1 MPRFRVFD
9 VEILKFELPPIG
21 TNAYLVLNEALGKAA
36 LFDAPLEAWN
46 TFSRVRKEKNCE
58 LEALYLTHGHWDHIL
73 DVTKFAEKGVEI
85 FGHTQDVEIIQSPA
99 RMANFAMPGVELAP
113 GRVDHFLEDGD
124 QIEILGNPAEVRH
137 VPGHSAGSIL
147 FFLPGLR
154 VSFSG
159 DVIFA
164 GSIGRTDFP
173 GCSFELL
180 AKSIRERIY
189 TLPDETVLCPGHG
202 PETTVGE
209 EKRNNPFVRG

>member
-1 MPRFRVFD
+1 M
-9 VEILKFELPPIG
+9 EILKFELPPIG
-21 TNAYLVLNEALGKAA
+21 TNAYLLLNEASRKAV
-36 LFDAPLEAWN
+36 LFDAPLEAWS
-46 TFSRVRKEKNCE
+46 TFSRVLKDKKCE

-73 DVTKFAEKGVEI
+73 DVAKFAKQGVKI
-85 FGHTQDVEIIQSPA
+85 YGHREDECLIRSPA
-99 RMANFAMPGVELAP
+99 RMADFAVPGIEISP

-124 QIEILGNPAEVRH
+124 QIEILGNLAEVRH

-159 DVIFA
+159 DAIFA

-180 AKSIRERIY
+180 AKSIREKIY
-189 TLPDETVLCPGHG
+189 TLPDETIIYPGHG

-209 EKRNNPFVRG
+209 EKRNNPFLRG